1 MEKLGAR
8 RAGRSACHA
17 KAIEQILV
25 WSYLIAMIIPIAKIR
40 QRAGYSTWW
49 VLLMFVP
56 IINIVGIWI
65 FAFGKWRNDET
76 RNARARVESC

>member
-1 MEKLGAR
+1 
-8 RAGRSACHA
+8 
-17 KAIEQILV
+17 
-25 WSYLIAMIIPIAKIR
+25 MIIPIAKIR

>member
-1 MEKLGAR
+1 MWKSWGPVEQG
-8 RAGRSACHA
+8 GRHA
-17 KAIEQILV
+17 TPSDRTDFGLV
-25 WSYLIAMIIPIAKIR
+25 LSIAMIIPIAKIL

-76 RNARARVESC
+76 RNARARRVV